1 MNRLLASC
9 PVCGGRM
16 TVSELSCSG
25 CTTTVRS
32 TFEACRFCG
41 LSREQMEFLE
51 LFLSTRGNLSSV
63 GEEMGISY
71 PTVSKRLDA
80 VLSTLGLGYENAMPA
95 VPAAPVMDAGRSRIL
110 EMLDRGEITA
120 EEATRRLQGL

>member
-16 TVSELSCSG
+16 TVSELSCNG
-25 CTTTVRS
+25 CSTTVRS
-32 TFEACRFCG
+32 SFESCRFCG

-51 LFLSTRGNLSSV
+51 LFLSRRGNLSSV
-63 GEEMGISY
+63 GDEMGISY

-80 VLSTLGLGYENAMPA
+80 VLNTLGLHADNGAPA
-95 VPAAPVMDAGRSRIL
+95 VPQPVLYAGRSKIL
-110 EMLDRGEITA
+110 EQLDR
-120 EEATRRLQGL
+120 